1 MPSFEVTEIP
11 VTRLKRGRKV
21 DAGKLLREKADK
33 IDRCEFAPDNSQIGN
48 ESRGLQ
54 SDTRWNGPLT
64 LSQFGFI
71 AAGIVP
77 FAIIGSEMEASKQA
91 PRANNQLLYML
102 LSRRY
107 DLAAQLMINQF
118 SRK

>member
-1 MPSFEVTEIP
+1 MVSFEVTEIP

-21 DAGKLLREKADK
+21 DAGKLLRERADK

-77 FAIIGSEMEASKQA
+77 FAIIGSEMEAAKQQA
-91 PRANNQLLYML
+91 SAKHYLLYAL
-102 LSRRY
+102 ASRRY
-107 DLAAQLMINQF
+107 DIAAQMMINQF